1 MARLGQPS
9 VDEHHVARG
18 RERLTEVERVE
29 AMRLSRALDAGVPLQ
44 AAELF
49 AAGTG
54 DLHRLE
60 RLVKAGCRP
69 AVAADILT

>member
-1 MARLGQPS
+1 MARLGQPT
-9 VDEHHVARG
+9 VDDHHVANARS
-18 RERLTEVERVE
+18 RLTEVERVE
-29 AMRLSRALDAGVPLQ
+29 AMRLSRALDAGVPVP

-54 DLHRLE
+54 DLHLLE